1 MSLPSYGRNNNK
13 AKILFI
19 GCLVKGKI
27 APPRKLTAPVCPKDA
42 KSEEIVEE
50 IESGEKAQYRV

>member
-1 MSLPSYGRNNNK
+1 MSLPGHGRNNNK

-19 GCLVKGKI
+19 GCLVKGEI
-27 APPRKLTAPVCPKDA
+27 ASPRKLTAAVCPKDA
-42 KSEEIVEE
+42 QSEEIVEE